1 MKKIYQ
7 FLFSMT
13 LGGIL
18 LLVLAAS
25 MAVATFLENDF
36 GTLAARQLVY
46 DAWWFEALMVLFSVN
61 MLGAVFVKKLAQRK
75 KYGALLLHISI
86 VIILIGAAITRWIGY
101 EGTMF
106 IREGQTQ
113 NLIYSEKPYV
123 QLQVEKEGKTYSFD
137 EQKTFSRFSS
147 QSFYKVFEMNGDQIR
162 MELTGFTPNAAM
174 SVAEHPD
181 GKPILSLVLVTD
193 GQQQTRF
200 IQHRDS
206 LLFEEYTIG
215 FGTGAQN
222 DMNIEYVNDSLF
234 FSSVHPVRTMSM
246 MDRSEDTLTPGK
258 RHAFGQG
265 KLFAIGELN
274 MVVKNFYP
282 KAKISYIST
291 NNPDGRSDQ
300 HALTFNVD
308 YAGQSKEVT
317 ALGAKGFIGES
328 TSFSMGKAQFKLT
341 YGPKKIRLPF
351 TIKLIDFQL
360 ERYPGSQSPSSYAS
374 EVVLIDER
382 KNLKE
387 PYRIFMNNVLN
398 YGGFRFFQSS
408 YDEDE
413 KGTVLSVNHDAPGT
427 LVTYFGY
434 ALLALGMIVSFFNKT
449 SRFRYLIRTS
459 SALKKKSQ
467 SMAMLFIL
475 AGLSLLTASPVAAQD
490 RNQMPLNENYI
501 DEEHAEDFGMLLVQ
515 GQDGRI
521 EPVNTLASEII
532 RKISRKDEIMGMNP
546 DQVLLGMLA
555 EPAKW
560 QNVPMI
566 KIGHKGVRE
575 AIGVDGKLAAFI
587 DFFNIRQD
595 GSYKLRA
602 QVEQAYQKKPAER
615 SKFDTEL
622 IKTDE
627 RLNIAYMVYQGGLLK
642 IFPLPGDEEKRWLNP
657 TEASRLIK
665 DSTAA
670 LFVKNILPMY
680 YDSVKTAIV
689 TGNWEKPAKTLGY
702 IKAYQEKYGEEL
714 FPSDTKLSMEITY
727 NRIDIFKRL
736 YQVYGLLGF
745 IMLIFLFINLFNPK
759 RRFKIPLNI
768 LISLLIVGFIMHT
781 LGLAM
786 RWYISGHAPW
796 SNGYESMIY
805 IAWATILAGLI
816 FTKKSKIA
824 LATTAILS
832 SLILMVAHL
841 SWMDPQITNLVP
853 VLKSYWLVIHVAII
867 TASYSFLGLGA
878 LMGFFNLILMILKSK
893 KNRLKLNLNIQE
905 LSYIAEMTLTI
916 GLVMLTIGTFLGGIW
931 ANESWGRYWGW
942 DPKETWAL
950 ITILIYAFILHMR
963 LIPGL
968 RGVYAFNLAALV
980 SYGSVIM
987 TYFGVNYYLSGLHS
1001 YAAGDPVPVPT
1012 FVYYVIAIIAITG
1025 IWAYSRHQAVEKQD
1039 NVTKG

>member
-46 DAWWFEALMVLFSVN
+46 DAWWFEALMILLSIN

-86 VIILIGAAITRWIGY
+86 VIILIGAGITRWIGY

-113 NLIYSEKPYV
+113 SLIYSEKPYV
-123 QLQVEKEGKTYSFD
+123 QLEIEKDGKTYSFD

-147 QSFYKVFEMNGDQIR
+147 QSFDEIFELNDEQIR
-162 MELTGFTPNAAM
+162 MELTGFTPNAAL
-174 SVAEHPD
+174 SIAEHPE

-193 GQQQTRF
+193 GEQQTHF
-200 IQHRDS
+200 LEHRDS
-206 LLFEEYTIG
+206 LVFDGYSIG
-215 FGTGAQN
+215 FGTVSSN
-222 DMNIEYVNDSLF
+222 DMNIVYVNDSLF
-234 FSSVHPVRTMSM
+234 FSSPFPVATMSM
-246 MDRSEDTLTPGK
+246 MDRSEDTLAAGK
-258 RHAFGQG
+258 RHVFGQG
-265 KLFAIGELN
+265 KLFDLGELN

-282 KAKISYIST
+282 KAKIRYIST
-291 NNPDGRSDQ
+291 NNQDGRSQQ
-300 HALTFNVD
+300 HALTFSVH
-308 YAGQSKEVT
+308 YAGKGKEVT
-317 ALGAKGFIGES
+317 ALGAEGFIGEP
-328 TSFSMGKAQFKLT
+328 TSFTLKDARFKLT
-341 YGPKKIRLPF
+341 YGPRKIRLPF
-351 TIKLIDFQL
+351 AIKLIDFQL
-360 ERYPGSQSPSSYAS
+360 ERYPGSRSPSSYAS
-374 EVVLIDER
+374 EVILIDKR
-382 KNLKE
+382 KNLEE

-413 KGTVLSVNHDAPGT
+413 KGTVLSVNHDAAGT
-427 LVTYFGY
+427 LVTYIGY
-434 ALLALGMIVSFFNKT
+434 ALLAFGMIFSFFNKN
-449 SRFRYLIRTS
+449 SRFRYLIRAS
-459 SALKKKSQ
+459 SELKRKSK
-467 SMAMLFIL
+467 SMAMLIML
-475 AGLSLLTASPVAAQD
+475 ALLSTVTG
-490 RNQMPLNENYI
+490 NQMKAQSPGQLPIDENYI
-501 DEEHAEDFGMLLVQ
+501 NKEHAGDFGMLLVQ

-521 EPVNTLASEII
+521 EPLNTLASEII
-532 RKISRKDEIMGMNP
+532 RKISRKDKIMGMNA
-546 DQVLLGMLA
+546 DQILLGMLA
-555 EPAKW
+555 EPARW
-560 QNVPMI
+560 QSVPMI

-587 DFFNIRQD
+587 DFFNIQQD

-642 IFPLPGDEEKRWLNP
+642 IFPLPNDEEKRWLNP
-657 TEASRLIK
+657 TDAARLIK

-680 YDSVKTAIV
+680 YDSVKTAIL
-689 TGNWEKPAKTLGY
+689 TGNWNKPAKTLSY
-702 IKAYQEKYGEEL
+702 IKAYQEKYGKDL
-714 FPSDTKLSMEITY
+714 FPSDAKLSMEITY

-745 IMLIFLFINLFNPK
+745 VMLIFLFINIFNPK
-759 RRFKIPLNI
+759 RKFKIPLNI

-805 IAWATILAGLI
+805 IAWATMLAGLL
-816 FTKKSKIA
+816 FMNKSRIA

-832 SLILMVAHL
+832 SLILMIAHL

-853 VLKSYWLVIHVAII
+853 VLKSYWLVIHVAVI

-878 LMGFFNLILMILKSK
+878 LMGFFNLILMILKNK
-893 KNRLKLNLNIQE
+893 KNREKLNLNIQE
-905 LSYIAEMTLTI
+905 LTYIAEMTLTI

-950 ITILIYAFILHMR
+950 ITILIYGFVLHMR

-968 RGVYAFNLAALV
+968 RGAYVFNLAALI

-1012 FVYYVIAIIAITG
+1012 FVYYVVAIIGITG
-1025 IWAYSRHQAVEKQD
+1025 LWAYLKHQAVEK
-1039 NVTKG
+1039 TE